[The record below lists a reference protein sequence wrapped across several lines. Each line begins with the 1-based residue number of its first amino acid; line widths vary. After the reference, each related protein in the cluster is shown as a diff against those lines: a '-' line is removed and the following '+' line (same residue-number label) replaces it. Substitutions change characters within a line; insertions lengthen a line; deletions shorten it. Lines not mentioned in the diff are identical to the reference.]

1 LSVIDG
7 SSLPDPDRLVRD
19 FLFAEGRVARCL
31 LSGETKEVFETYLE
45 HFLTPVLRPGRWLSW
60 TIVMDNLR
68 AHKGEG
74 VRDLIE
80 AQGCEVLFLPPYS
93 RTTW

>member
-7 SSLPDPDRLVRD
+7 SSLPDPGRLVRD
-19 FLFAEGRVARCL
+19 FLFAEGRVARRL

-45 HFLTPVLRPGRWLSW
+45 HFLTLVEAGQVVVVDNPG
-60 TIVMDNLR
+60 